1 MEMVISIFS
10 TILTAIGTI
19 ITVIQSLKVRKYK
32 QEIQADRIKNALISN
47 IMRSETAKIEARKLK
62 TSPNS
67 NYRRGVIEHQVINA
81 IEIYL
86 NEVKELAMRFS
97 FNELGE
103 KRNEIVDLIREFKS
117 EQTEKKYVI
126 GDDIESKLNDLII
139 LIKVK
144 AYD

>member
-1 MEMVISIFS
+1 MEMIISIFS

-19 ITVIQSLKVRKYK
+19 ITVVQSLKVRKYK

-62 TSPNS
+62 TSANS
-67 NYRRGVIEHQVINA
+67 NYRRGVTEHRVIEA

-86 NEVKELAMRFS
+86 NDVKELAIRFS
-97 FNELGE
+97 FDELVE
-103 KRNEIVDLIREFKS
+103 KRNEIVELIREFKS
-117 EQTEKKYVI
+117 DQTEKKYVI

-139 LIKVK
+139 FIKVK

>member
-1 MEMVISIFS
+1 MEMIINIFS

-19 ITVIQSLKVRKYK
+19 LTVVQSLKVRKYK

-47 IMRSETAKIEARKLK
+47 IMRSEIPKIEARKLK

-67 NYRRGVIEHQVINA
+67 NYRRGVIEHQVIDA

-86 NEVKELAMRFS
+86 NDVKELAIRFS
-97 FNELGE
+97 FDELVE
-103 KRNEIVDLIREFKS
+103 KRNEVVDLIRGFKN

-126 GDDIESKLNDLII
+126 GDEIESKLNDLII